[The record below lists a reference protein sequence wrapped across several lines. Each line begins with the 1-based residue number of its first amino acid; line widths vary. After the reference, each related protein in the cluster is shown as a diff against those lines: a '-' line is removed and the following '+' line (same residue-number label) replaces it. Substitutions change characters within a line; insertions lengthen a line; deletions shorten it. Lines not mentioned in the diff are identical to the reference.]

1 MEQENQSGEL
11 LKLLFSILPL
21 WPLQRNINHNI
32 GGAPVGDRKKSLYQI
47 SEQLFSLT
55 QDLSLNQ
62 GEINE
67 EQEQLFEL
75 LQLEL
80 STKVDGVIDYIK
92 YQKSYIE
99 EIKQR
104 RKELQELEQVEQNK
118 LDRFKTNVVKCMNLM
133 QEPKLKGKFGLIS
146 LRKPSKKLVINDEKS
161 IPIEFIEMTPKI
173 LKSELKKAIEQGET
187 IDGVSIVSGDQS
199 ILVK

>member
-1 MEQENQSGEL
+1 M
-11 LKLLFSILPL
+11 
-21 WPLQRNINHNI
+21 
-32 GGAPVGDRKKSLYQI
+32 GDRKKSLYQI